1 MQHFTN
7 TNQSM
12 KANCSDK
19 LMRWKNKYLDE
30 YLQWFDYISG
40 EINSALKLNTKNL
53 SKHSRKSTNKFIY
66 SENKRPIGHRNWK
79 YECDSV
85 LCRRVCME
93 IRALCLTCKARLKKS
108 NWMWAH
114 RATLNTLNMLSIHS
128 LSHHY
133 IYSRT
138 NHRSFLF
145 WATERAMV
153 ILSILSRLLS
163 KLVRSHSLSLYP
175 HRSHNRYFLDVY
187 FNVCASS
194 MSKNIWYWVQCAKY
208 RVYATG
214 AFVCK
219 SLYNKSSFERWIASC
234 NSEEKCIGIGQKR
247 NFSNKTGKWF
257 SRNECMARFE
267 CFLIIN
273 SFEQRKK
280 NCHWNR
286 CEKVNV
292 LLSDWMVLNCCAEF
306 NKL

>member
-1 MQHFTN
+1 
-7 TNQSM
+7 
-12 KANCSDK
+12 
-19 LMRWKNKYLDE
+19 
-30 YLQWFDYISG
+30 
-40 EINSALKLNTKNL
+40 
-53 SKHSRKSTNKFIY
+53 
-66 SENKRPIGHRNWK
+66 
-79 YECDSV
+79 
-85 LCRRVCME
+85 
-93 IRALCLTCKARLKKS
+93 
-108 NWMWAH
+108 
-114 RATLNTLNMLSIHS
+114 
-128 LSHHY
+128 
-133 IYSRT
+133 
-138 NHRSFLF
+138 
-145 WATERAMV
+145 MV